1 MYTIK
6 NNSIKEIIIK
16 NSKFITLLYKV
27 YSLEDIKNTLI
38 NVKNLYPNATHY
50 CYAYILNNEK
60 KSSDD
65 GEPSGTAG
73 TPILNILESNNLNYI
88 LAVVIRYFGGI
99 KLGSSG
105 LIRAYSRSVKETIKE
120 NTLTKLIEGINVNI
134 TFSWSN
140 IKQID
145 YLLKDQLINKKEYL
159 DNITY
164 NISIHINIL
173 DTLKNYLI
181 SYEIIKNIN
190 IEK

>member
-6 NNSIKEIIIK
+6 NDSIKEIIIK

-27 YSLEDIKNTLI
+27 YSLEDIKNTLV
-38 NVKNLYPNATHY
+38 NDKTLYPTATHY

-105 LIRAYSRSVKETIKE
+105 LIRAYSHSVKEAIKE
-120 NTLTKLIEGINVNI
+120 NILTKLIEGINVNI

-164 NISIHINIL
+164 NISIPINIL
-173 DTLKNYLI
+173 NTLKNYLI

>member
-6 NNSIKEIIIK
+6 NNSIKEITIK

-27 YSLEDIKNTLI
+27 YSLEDIKNTLV
-38 NVKNLYPNATHY
+38 NVKTLYPNATHY

-73 TPILNILESNNLNYI
+73 TPILNILESNNLNYVLSI
-88 LAVVIRYFGGI
+88 VVRYFGGI
-99 KLGSSG
+99 KLGSSS
-105 LIRAYSRSVKETIKE
+105 LIRAYSRSVKEAIKE
-120 NTLTKLIEGINVNI
+120 NILTKLIEGINVNI

-164 NISIHINIL
+164 NISIPINIL

>member
-105 LIRAYSRSVKETIKE
+105 LIRAYSRSVKEAIKE
-120 NTLTKLIEGINVNI
+120 NILTKLIEGINVNI

-164 NISIHINIL
+164 NISIPINIL
-173 DTLKNYLI
+173 NTLKNYLI

>member
-6 NNSIKEIIIK
+6 NNSIKEITIK

-27 YSLEDIKNTLI
+27 YSLEDIKNTLV
-38 NVKNLYPNATHY
+38 NVKTLYPNATHY

-73 TPILNILESNNLNYI
+73 TPILNILESNNLNFVLSI
-88 LAVVIRYFGGI
+88 VVRYFGGI

-105 LIRAYSRSVKETIKE
+105 LIRAYSRSVKEAIKE
-120 NTLTKLIEGINVNI
+120 NILTKLIEGINVNI

-164 NISIHINIL
+164 NISIPINIL

>member
-6 NNSIKEIIIK
+6 NNSIKEITIK

-27 YSLEDIKNTLI
+27 YSLEDIKNTLV
-38 NVKNLYPNATHY
+38 NVKTLYPNATHY

-73 TPILNILESNNLNYI
+73 TPILNILESNNLNYVLSI
-88 LAVVIRYFGGI
+88 VVRYFGGI

-105 LIRAYSRSVKETIKE
+105 LIRAYSRSVKEAIKE
-120 NTLTKLIEGINVNI
+120 NILTKLIEGINVNI

-159 DNITY
+159 YNITY
-164 NISIHINIL
+164 NISIPINIL

>member
-6 NNSIKEIIIK
+6 NNSINEIIIK
-16 NSKFITLLYKV
+16 NSKFISLLYKV
-27 YSLEDIKNTLI
+27 YSQEDIKNYLKE
-38 NVKNLYPNATHY
+38 VKYLYPNATHY

-60 KSSDD
+60 RSSDD

-105 LIRAYSRSVKETIKE
+105 LIRAYSRSIKEALKE
-120 NTLTKLIEGINVNI
+120 NTLTQLTEGINVNI

-164 NISIHINIL
+164 NISIPINIL
-173 DTLKNYLI
+173 NTLKNYLI

>member
-6 NNSIKEIIIK
+6 NNSINEIIIK
-16 NSKFITLLYKV
+16 NSKFISLLYKV
-27 YSLEDIKNTLI
+27 YSQEDIKNYLKE
-38 NVKNLYPNATHY
+38 VKYLYPNATHY

-60 KSSDD
+60 RSSDD

-105 LIRAYSRSVKETIKE
+105 LIRAYSRSIKEALKE
-120 NTLTKLIEGINVNI
+120 NTLTQLTEGINVNI

-145 YLLKDQLINKKEYL
+145 YLLKDQLINKKEYI

-164 NISIHINIL
+164 NISIPINIL
-173 DTLKNYLI
+173 NTLKNYLI

>member
-6 NNSIKEIIIK
+6 NNSIKEITIK

-27 YSLEDIKNTLI
+27 YSLEDIKNTLV
-38 NVKNLYPNATHY
+38 NVKTLYPNATHY

-60 KSSDD
+60 RSSDD

-105 LIRAYSRSVKETIKE
+105 LIRAYSRSVKEAIKE
-120 NTLTKLIEGINVNI
+120 NILTKLIEGINVNI

-164 NISIHINIL
+164 NISIPINIL

>member
-6 NNSIKEIIIK
+6 NNSINEIIIK

-27 YSLEDIKNTLI
+27 YSQEDIKNYLKE
-38 NVKNLYPNATHY
+38 VKYLYPNATHY

-60 KSSDD
+60 RSSDD

-73 TPILNILESNNLNYI
+73 TPILNILESNNLNYVLSI
-88 LAVVIRYFGGI
+88 VVRYFGGI

-164 NISIHINIL
+164 NISIPINIL

>member
-6 NNSIKEIIIK
+6 NDSIKEIIIK
-16 NSKFITLLYKV
+16 NSKFITLLYKA
-27 YSLEDIKNTLI
+27 YSLEDIKNTLV
-38 NVKNLYPNATHY
+38 NVKTLYPNATHY

-73 TPILNILESNNLNYI
+73 TPILNILESNNLNYT

-105 LIRAYSRSVKETIKE
+105 LIRAYSRSVKEAIKE
-120 NTLTKLIEGINVNI
+120 NILTKLIEGINVNI

-164 NISIHINIL
+164 NISIPINIL
-173 DTLKNYLI
+173 NTLKNYLI

>member
-6 NNSIKEIIIK
+6 NNSIKEITIK

-27 YSLEDIKNTLI
+27 YSLEDIKNTLV
-38 NVKNLYPNATHY
+38 NVKTLYPNATHY

-105 LIRAYSRSVKETIKE
+105 LIRAYSRSIKEALKE
-120 NTLTKLIEGINVNI
+120 NTLTQLTEGINVNI

-164 NISIHINIL
+164 NISIPINIL
-173 DTLKNYLI
+173 NTLKNYLI

>member
-27 YSLEDIKNTLI
+27 YSLEDIKNTLV
-38 NVKNLYPNATHY
+38 NVKTLYPNATHY

-105 LIRAYSRSVKETIKE
+105 LIRAYPRSVKEAIKE
-120 NTLTKLIEGINVNI
+120 NILTKLIEGINVNI

-164 NISIHINIL
+164 NISIPINIL
-173 DTLKNYLI
+173 NTLKNYLI

>member
-27 YSLEDIKNTLI
+27 YSLEDIKNTLL
-38 NVKNLYPNATHY
+38 NVKTLYPNATHY

-105 LIRAYSRSVKETIKE
+105 LIRAYSRSVKEAIKE
-120 NTLTKLIEGINVNI
+120 NILTKLIEGINVNI

-164 NISIHINIL
+164 NISIPINIL
-173 DTLKNYLI
+173 NTLKNYLI

>member
-88 LAVVIRYFGGI
+88 LTVVIRYFGGI

-164 NISIHINIL
+164 NISIPINIL

>member
-27 YSLEDIKNTLI
+27 YSLEDIKNTLV
-38 NVKNLYPNATHY
+38 NVKTLYPNATHY

-105 LIRAYSRSVKETIKE
+105 LIRAYSRSVKEAIKE
-120 NTLTKLIEGINVNI
+120 NILTKLIEGINVNI

-164 NISIHINIL
+164 NISIPINIL
-173 DTLKNYLI
+173 NTLKNYLI

>member
-16 NSKFITLLYKV
+16 NSKFITLLYKA
-27 YSLEDIKNTLI
+27 YSLEDIKNTLV
-38 NVKNLYPNATHY
+38 NVKTLYPNATHY

-73 TPILNILESNNLNYI
+73 TPILNILESNNLNYT

-105 LIRAYSRSVKETIKE
+105 LIRAYSRSVKEAIKE
-120 NTLTKLIEGINVNI
+120 NILTKLIEGINVNI

-164 NISIHINIL
+164 NISIPINIL
-173 DTLKNYLI
+173 NTLKNYLI

>member
-6 NNSIKEIIIK
+6 NDSIKEIIIK

-27 YSLEDIKNTLI
+27 YSLEDIKNTLV
-38 NVKNLYPNATHY
+38 NVKTLYPNATHY

-105 LIRAYSRSVKETIKE
+105 LIRAYSRSVKEAIKE
-120 NTLTKLIEGINVNI
+120 NILTKLLEGINVNI

-164 NISIHINIL
+164 NISIPINIL
-173 DTLKNYLI
+173 NTLKNYLI

>member
-6 NNSIKEIIIK
+6 NNSIKEITIK

-27 YSLEDIKNTLI
+27 YSLEDIKNTLV
-38 NVKNLYPNATHY
+38 NVKTLYPNATHY

-73 TPILNILESNNLNYI
+73 TPILNILESNNLNYVLSI
-88 LAVVIRYFGGI
+88 VVRYFGGI

-105 LIRAYSRSVKETIKE
+105 LIRAYSRSVKEAIKE
-120 NTLTKLIEGINVNI
+120 NILTKLIEGINVNI

-164 NISIHINIL
+164 NISIPINIL
-173 DTLKNYLI
+173 NTLKNYLI

>member
-6 NNSIKEIIIK
+6 NNSINEIIIK

-27 YSLEDIKNTLI
+27 YSLEDIKNTLV
-38 NVKNLYPNATHY
+38 NVKTLYPNATHY

-60 KSSDD
+60 RSSDD

-105 LIRAYSRSVKETIKE
+105 LIRAYSRSVKEAIKE
-120 NTLTKLIEGINVNI
+120 NILTKLIEGINVNI

-164 NISIHINIL
+164 NISIPINIL
-173 DTLKNYLI
+173 NTLKNYLI

>member
-27 YSLEDIKNTLI
+27 YSLEDIKNTLV
-38 NVKNLYPNATHY
+38 NVKTLYPNATHY

-105 LIRAYSRSVKETIKE
+105 LIRAYSRSVKEAIKE
-120 NTLTKLIEGINVNI
+120 NILTKLIEGINVNI

-164 NISIHINIL
+164 NISIPINIL
-173 DTLKNYLI
+173 NTIKNYLI

>member
-6 NNSIKEIIIK
+6 NNSINEIIIK

-27 YSLEDIKNTLI
+27 YSLEDIKNTLV
-38 NVKNLYPNATHY
+38 NVKTLYPNATHY

-60 KSSDD
+60 RSSDD

-105 LIRAYSRSVKETIKE
+105 LIRAYSRSVKEAIKE
-120 NTLTKLIEGINVNI
+120 NILTKLIEGINVNI

-164 NISIHINIL
+164 NISITINIL

>member
-6 NNSIKEIIIK
+6 NNSINEIIIK

-27 YSLEDIKNTLI
+27 YSQEDIKNYLKE
-38 NVKNLYPNATHY
+38 VKYLYPNATHY

-60 KSSDD
+60 RSSDD

-73 TPILNILESNNLNYI
+73 TPILNILESNNLNYVLSI
-88 LAVVIRYFGGI
+88 VVRYFGGI

-105 LIRAYSRSVKETIKE
+105 LIRAYSRSVKEAIKE
-120 NTLTKLIEGINVNI
+120 NILTKLIEGINVNI

-164 NISIHINIL
+164 NISIPINIL

>member
-105 LIRAYSRSVKETIKE
+105 LIRAYSRSVKEAIKE
-120 NTLTKLIEGINVNI
+120 NILTKLIEGINVNI
-134 TFSWSN
+134 TFSWPN

-164 NISIHINIL
+164 NISIPINIL

>member
-6 NNSIKEIIIK
+6 NNSIKEITIK

-27 YSLEDIKNTLI
+27 YSLEDIKNTLV
-38 NVKNLYPNATHY
+38 NVKTLYPNATHY

-73 TPILNILESNNLNYI
+73 TPILNILESNNLNYVLSI
-88 LAVVIRYFGGI
+88 VLRYFGGI

-105 LIRAYSRSVKETIKE
+105 LIRAYSRSVKEAIKE
-120 NTLTKLIEGINVNI
+120 NILTNLIEGINVNI

-164 NISIHINIL
+164 NISIPINIL

>member
-6 NNSIKEIIIK
+6 NNSINEIIIK

-27 YSLEDIKNTLI
+27 YSQEDIKNYLKE
-38 NVKNLYPNATHY
+38 VKYLYPNATHY

-60 KSSDD
+60 RSSDD

-105 LIRAYSRSVKETIKE
+105 LIRAYSRSIKEALKE
-120 NTLTKLIEGINVNI
+120 NTLTQLTEGINVNI

-164 NISIHINIL
+164 NISIPINIL

>member
-6 NNSIKEIIIK
+6 NDSIKEIIIK

-27 YSLEDIKNTLI
+27 YSLEDIKNTLV
-38 NVKNLYPNATHY
+38 NVKTLFPNATHY

-105 LIRAYSRSVKETIKE
+105 LIRAYSRSVKEAIKE
-120 NTLTKLIEGINVNI
+120 NILTKLIEGINVNI

-164 NISIHINIL
+164 NISIPINIL
-173 DTLKNYLI
+173 NTLKNYLI

>member
-6 NNSIKEIIIK
+6 NNSIKEITIK

-27 YSLEDIKNTLI
+27 YSLEDIKNTLV
-38 NVKNLYPNATHY
+38 NVKTLYPNATHY

-73 TPILNILESNNLNYI
+73 TPILNILESNNLNYVLSI
-88 LAVVIRYFGGI
+88 VVRYFGGI

-105 LIRAYSRSVKETIKE
+105 LIRAYSRSVKEAIKE
-120 NTLTKLIEGINVNI
+120 NILTKLIEGINVNI

-164 NISIHINIL
+164 NISIPINIL

>member
-6 NNSIKEIIIK
+6 NNSINEIIIK

-27 YSLEDIKNTLI
+27 STQEDIKKILI
-38 NVKNLYPNATHY
+38 NVKELYPNATHY

-60 KSSDD
+60 RSSDD
-65 GEPSGTAG
+65 REPSGTAG
-73 TPILNILESNNLNYI
+73 TPILNILESNNLNYV
-88 LAVVIRYFGGI
+88 LTVVVRYFGGI
-99 KLGSSG
+99 KLGASG
-105 LIRAYSRSVKETIKE
+105 LIRAYSRSVKEALKE
-120 NTLTKLIEGINVNI
+120 NTLTELIEGINVNI

-145 YLLKDQLINKKEYL
+145 YILKDQLINKKEYL

-164 NISIHINIL
+164 NISIPINIL

>member
-6 NNSIKEIIIK
+6 NNSINEIIIK
-16 NSKFITLLYKV
+16 NSKFITLLYKINTPI
-27 YSLEDIKNTLI
+27 DIKNYLKE
-38 NVKNLYPNATHY
+38 VKYLYPNATHY

-73 TPILNILESNNLNYI
+73 IPILNILESNNLNYTLSI
-88 LAVVIRYFGGI
+88 VVGYFGGI

-105 LIRAYSRSVKETIKE
+105 LIRAYSRSIKEALKE

-145 YLLKDQLINKKEYL
+145 YLLKNHLINKKEYL

-164 NISIHINIL
+164 NISIPTNIL

-190 IEK
+190 IEE

>member
-6 NNSIKEIIIK
+6 NDSIKEIIIK

-27 YSLEDIKNTLI
+27 YSLEDIKNTLV
-38 NVKNLYPNATHY
+38 NVKTLFPNATHY

-105 LIRAYSRSVKETIKE
+105 LIRAYSRSVKEAIKE
-120 NTLTKLIEGINVNI
+120 NILTKLIEGINVNI

-159 DNITY
+159 DNIIY
-164 NISIHINIL
+164 NISIPINIL
-173 DTLKNYLI
+173 NTLKNYLI

>member
-6 NNSIKEIIIK
+6 NNSINEIIIK

-27 YSLEDIKNTLI
+27 YSLEDIKNTLV
-38 NVKNLYPNATHY
+38 NVKTLYPNATHY

-60 KSSDD
+60 RSSDD

-73 TPILNILESNNLNYI
+73 TPILNILESNNLNYVLSI
-88 LAVVIRYFGGI
+88 VVRYFGGI

-105 LIRAYSRSVKETIKE
+105 LIRAYSRSIKEALKE
-120 NTLTKLIEGINVNI
+120 NTLTQLTEGINVNI

-140 IKQID
+140 TKQID

-164 NISIHINIL
+164 NISIPINIL
-173 DTLKNYLI
+173 NTLKNYLI

>member
-6 NNSIKEIIIK
+6 NDSIKEIIIK

-27 YSLEDIKNTLI
+27 YSLEDIKNTLV
-38 NVKNLYPNATHY
+38 NVKTLYPNATHY

-105 LIRAYSRSVKETIKE
+105 LIRAYSRSVKEAIKE
-120 NTLTKLIEGINVNI
+120 NILTKLIEGINVNI
-134 TFSWSN
+134 TFSWPN

-164 NISIHINIL
+164 NISIPINIL
-173 DTLKNYLI
+173 NTLKNYLI

>member
-6 NNSIKEIIIK
+6 NNSINEIIIK

-27 YSLEDIKNTLI
+27 YSLEDIKNTLV
-38 NVKNLYPNATHY
+38 NVKTLYPNATHY

-60 KSSDD
+60 RSSDD

-88 LAVVIRYFGGI
+88 LAVVIRYFGGN

-105 LIRAYSRSVKETIKE
+105 LIRAYSRSVKEAIKE
-120 NTLTKLIEGINVNI
+120 NILTKLIEGINVNI

-164 NISIHINIL
+164 NISIPINIL
-173 DTLKNYLI
+173 NTLKNYLI

>member
-6 NNSIKEIIIK
+6 NNSINEIIIK

-27 YSLEDIKNTLI
+27 YSLEDIKNTLV
-38 NVKNLYPNATHY
+38 NVKTLYPNATHY

-73 TPILNILESNNLNYI
+73 TPILNILESNNLNYVLSI
-88 LAVVIRYFGGI
+88 VVRYFGGI

-105 LIRAYSRSVKETIKE
+105 LIRAYSRSIKEALKE
-120 NTLTKLIEGINVNI
+120 NTLTQLTEGINVNI

-164 NISIHINIL
+164 NISIPINIL

>member
-6 NNSIKEIIIK
+6 NNSINEIIIK

-27 YSLEDIKNTLI
+27 YSLEDIKNTLV
-38 NVKNLYPNATHY
+38 NVKTLYPNATHY

-60 KSSDD
+60 RSSDD

-105 LIRAYSRSVKETIKE
+105 LIRAYSRSVKEAIKE
-120 NTLTKLIEGINVNI
+120 NILTKLIEGINVNI

-164 NISIHINIL
+164 NISIPINIL
-173 DTLKNYLI
+173 NTFKNYLI

>member
-6 NNSIKEIIIK
+6 NNSINEIIIK

-38 NVKNLYPNATHY
+38 NVKTLYPNATHY

-60 KSSDD
+60 RSSDD

-105 LIRAYSRSVKETIKE
+105 LIRAYSRSVKEAIKE
-120 NTLTKLIEGINVNI
+120 NILTKLIEGINVNI

-164 NISIHINIL
+164 NISIPINIL
-173 DTLKNYLI
+173 NTLKNYLI

>member
-27 YSLEDIKNTLI
+27 YSLEDIKNTLV
-38 NVKNLYPNATHY
+38 NVKTLYPNATHY

-120 NTLTKLIEGINVNI
+120 NILTKLIEGINVNI

-164 NISIHINIL
+164 NISIPINIL